1 MQFGIMLLERWKP
14 EAHTPSVLYFSVIQ
28 ITSGLAGW
36 WHKGDVIVAGWERS
50 VATVVASQDIAQ
62 LLSKS
67 LLFGA
72 LDESARREL
81 AGHAR
86 CQSFNSG
93 ETIVHVGAPGHSMM
107 VILNGTVRVSLLGP
121 RGKGIILA
129 DLPPGELL
137 GEVALLDGKERSADA
152 TALTKCELVVLER
165 RDVLPFLE
173 RRPDVCLK
181 LLELMCARLRK
192 SDQRMSDIAFLE
204 LPVRLAKV
212 LLDRIGLASRTG
224 AKPKL
229 SLSQTELAGM
239 IHATRENV
247 NRCLGLW
254 QRQGI
259 VDLDEGELIILQRDS
274 LGAIAG
280 YS

>member
-1 MQFGIMLLERWKP
+1 MEL
-14 EAHTPSVLYFSVIQ
+14 
-28 ITSGLAGW
+28 
-36 WHKGDVIVAGWERS
+36 
-50 VATVVASQDIAQ
+50 ASQDIAQ

-72 LDESARREL
+72 LDDGARREL

-86 CQSFNSG
+86 RQSFDIG
-93 ETIVHVGAPGHSMM
+93 EPIFHVGAPGQSMM
-107 VILNGTVRVSLLGP
+107 VILNGTVRVSLPGP
-121 RGKGIILA
+121 RGKGVILV
-129 DLPPGELL
+129 DLPVGELL

-152 TALTKCELVVLER
+152 TALTRCELVVLER
-165 RDVLPFLE
+165 RDVVAFLE
-173 RRPDVCLK
+173 KRPDICLK

-204 LPVRLAKV
+204 LSVRLAKV
-212 LLDRIGLASRTG
+212 LLDRISPSGRAG
-224 AKPKL
+224 AKSKL
-229 SLSQTELAGM
+229 SLSQTELANM
-239 IHATRENV
+239 INATRENV
-247 NRCLGLW
+247 NRCLRDW

-259 VDLDEGELIILQRDS
+259 LDLDERWIVVLQREA

>member
-1 MQFGIMLLERWKP
+1 VSRIRRVGP
-14 EAHTPSVLYFSVIQ
+14 A
-28 ITSGLAGW
+28 
-36 WHKGDVIVAGWERS
+36 
-50 VATVVASQDIAQ
+50 VVTTLASQDIAR

-72 LDESARREL
+72 LDERARHEL

-86 CQSFNSG
+86 RQSFNIG
-93 ETIVHVGAPGHSMM
+93 EPIFHVGASGQSMM
-107 VILNGTVRVSLLGP
+107 VILTGTVRVSLPGP

-137 GEVALLDGKERSADA
+137 GEVALLDGKDRSADA

-165 RDVLPFLE
+165 RDVVAFLE
-173 RRPDVCLK
+173 KRPDVCLK

-192 SDQRMSDIAFLE
+192 ADQRMSDIAFLE
-204 LPVRLAKV
+204 LSVRLAKV
-212 LLDRIGLASRTG
+212 LLDRIGSVSRAGVT
-224 AKPKL
+224 PKL
-229 SLSQTELAGM
+229 SLSQIDLAGM
-239 IHATRENV
+239 IHANRENV
-247 NRCLGLW
+247 NRCLRDW

-259 VDLDEGELIILQRDS
+259 VDLDKRWIIIKQLDVLR
-274 LGAIAG
+274 AVAG

>member
-1 MQFGIMLLERWKP
+1 M
-14 EAHTPSVLYFSVIQ
+14 
-28 ITSGLAGW
+28 
-36 WHKGDVIVAGWERS
+36 
-50 VATVVASQDIAQ
+50 ATELASQDIGE

-72 LDESARREL
+72 LDGGARREL

-86 CQSFNSG
+86 RESFDIG
-93 ETIVHVGAPGHSMM
+93 EPIFHVGAPGQSMM
-107 VILNGTVRVSLLGP
+107 VILNGTVRVSLPGP
-121 RGKGIILA
+121 RGKGVILD
-129 DLPPGELL
+129 DLPAGELL

-152 TALTKCELVVLER
+152 AALTRCELVVLER
-165 RDVLPFLE
+165 RDVVAFLE
-173 RRPDVCLK
+173 KRPDICLK

-204 LPVRLAKV
+204 LSVRLAKV
-212 LLDRIGLASRTG
+212 LLDRTGGAG
-224 AKPKL
+224 AKAKL
-229 SLSQTELAGM
+229 SLSQAELASM

-247 NRCLGLW
+247 NRCLRNW

-259 VDLDEGELIILQRDS
+259 VDLDERWIVILQREA